1 MERRFAIKQIL
12 FMAGGMALLPSC
24 LRDAGKSSIALKTID
39 VSLDQEHL
47 MADIAETI
55 IPATKTPGAK
65 DLNLHLFILK
75 MLDDCY
81 EKEDQHLFF
90 KGLDE
95 VQDKSEKQFSKTF
108 QKLTVPQREQVLVSI
123 EKEPNGSPEIKRF
136 YDIMKSRTIEGY
148 LSSKFVMTN
157 LVVWE
162 LVPGRYNPYYPV
174 KTA

>member
-12 FMAGGMALLPSC
+12 IMAGGMALLPSC
-24 LRDAGKSSIALKTID
+24 LRDSGKSSIALTSID
-39 VSLDQEHL
+39 VSLDQEHFIG
-47 MADIAETI
+47 DIAETI

-65 DLNLHLFILK
+65 DLNLHLFVLK

-81 EKEDQHLFF
+81 EKEDQELFF
-90 KGLDE
+90 KGLDAL
-95 VQDKSEKQFSKTF
+95 QDKSERQYSKTF
-108 QKLTVPQREQVLVSI
+108 QKLAVPEREKLLVAI
-123 EKEPNGSPEIKRF
+123 EKDEQAIPELKKF
-136 YDIMKSRTIEGY
+136 YDIMKSKTIEGY

-174 KTA
+174 KSA